1 MSVFVVVTQAYNH
14 TPTAM
19 RCLFCKS
26 QASAKPISA
35 AYMGSAKVN
44 AKKLKLC
51 NMAAVI
57 QAMRLKAARTQM
69 TTDEFAMAFRL
80 ANS

>member
-26 QASAKPISA
+26 QASAKPISTA
-35 AYMGSAKVN
+35 DMGSAKVN
-44 AKKLKLC
+44 GKKLKFC
-51 NMAAVI
+51 KMAAAM

-69 TTDEFAMAFRL
+69 TTDDLTMAFRL
-80 ANS
+80 ASS